1 MIGRRGDYATTRKNV
16 RRLTRIDDAE
26 ADNSRLT
33 LLLRLKKDVR
43 IMGEEKDDED
53 DEGIP
58 IDLGLCSGGGG
69 GGGQCS
75 GRLRRN
81 KQRRIA
87 SKIMPID
94 GYSWSRN

>member
-1 MIGRRGDYATTRKNV
+1 MRT
-16 RRLTRIDDAE
+16 
-26 ADNSRLT
+26 
-33 LLLRLKKDVR
+33 
-43 IMGEEKDDED
+43 EEKDGED

-58 IDLGLCSGGGG
+58 IDLGLCSGGGV

-87 SKIMPID
+87 SKIKPID
-94 GYSWSRN
+94 GCSWSRN